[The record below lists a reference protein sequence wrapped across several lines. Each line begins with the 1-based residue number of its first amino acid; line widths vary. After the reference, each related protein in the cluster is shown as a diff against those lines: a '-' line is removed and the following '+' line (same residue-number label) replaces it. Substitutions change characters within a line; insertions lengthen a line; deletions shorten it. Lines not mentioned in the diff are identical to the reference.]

1 MPQTVNVADAKARL
15 SHLIAC
21 AEAGEAVIIARDG
34 GPAARIRTSFCDS
47 HHDALSGGGR
57 LSELLVLIQTKIPR
71 IMAEPPSLG
80 MERNDYVI
88 EQVRQGRVGIDV
100 RLPGHRSAS
109 TGPAYAACISQSFGT
124 ATYYTCDGKAGV
136 SQRIGGTTVHNF
148 GGKTA
153 TSHTVG
159 TTTIHNVDGEF
170 GVSQKIGGITVHSG
184 PLFDSR

>member
-1 MPQTVNVADAKARL
+1 MSL
-15 SHLIAC
+15 SK
-21 AEAGEAVIIARDG
+21 
-34 GPAARIRTSFCDS
+34 F
-47 HHDALSGGGR
+47 
-57 LSELLVLIQTKIPR
+57 
-71 IMAEPPSLG
+71 
-80 MERNDYVI
+80 
-88 EQVRQGRVGIDV
+88 GRVVWGYMFACLAIA
-100 RLPGHRSAS
+100 LPS